1 MEQLSNKSISL
12 SNMLYH
18 SPDEDQLE
26 SDTHDKE
33 IGVVSHKFSFFVT
46 NSEWNINYENQT
58 TFSQIVQDLKLKKK
72 DF

>member
-1 MEQLSNKSISL
+1 
-12 SNMLYH
+12 MLYH

-26 SDTHDKE
+26 SDIHNKE

-46 NSEWNINYENQT
+46 NSERNINYENQT

-72 DF
+72 IFKKIMRTS